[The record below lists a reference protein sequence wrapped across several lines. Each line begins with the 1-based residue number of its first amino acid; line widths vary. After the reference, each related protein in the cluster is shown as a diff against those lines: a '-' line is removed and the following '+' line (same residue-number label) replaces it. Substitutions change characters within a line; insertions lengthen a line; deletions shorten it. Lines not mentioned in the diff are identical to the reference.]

1 MFNTI
6 RKIIQGSDI
15 IYTGVK
21 VEELQIHGCIYD
33 IFTGE
38 IEWLGEHPD
47 LEPLCQRHL
56 PMHRWR
62 NTHHTLIHDVKDP
75 AVSERA
81 RRVITMLRQGNDRF
95 CAGRWHYRTPC
106 GLEGSAPPCAVVLG
120 GSESRVPI
128 EDLFDVEP
136 GRLVVQ
142 RVLGSVAGLKERTAY
157 SSIQYAVMRWKPPV
171 LLVLVESSSAVVTAA
186 IEELRGHYLPR
197 APVRAVLE
205 HIMVSAQRAIRQVEE
220 DSSLT
225 AAGRE
230 IKAQRLT
237 TELNCLYSM
246 EMMLASK
253 NIRDMVR
260 TGEVELFAA
269 IMETGTGKIRFI
281 GPHPRQDDVIRAADL
296 RERTYAAGPASILSR
311 EDWENYLPSW
321 ALVERRPFTADD
333 AEPTTGA
340 TGSVGTTALLKPVEG
355 YGHAARCGTSEGANA
370 PPRTPRLACPV
381 FPLRAIAALTPLILA
396 ALLALPSFAAFT
408 DAGTRPQERFPQ
420 PFGAASSSMVNT
432 VDRSP
437 RTSASWVGGAA
448 PSDRPAVVPS
458 HLSLT
463 HHLQHLDHHNPS

>member
-1 MFNTI
+1 MHDPPDVASTSGGSGDFCGGNGADDALQDEVLFELLEGN
-6 RKIIQGSDI
+6 RKYVRWLRDHRQSGDGGGDAEARGDGMCDYLQQI
-15 IYTGVK
+15 
-21 VEELQIHGCIYD
+21 EEDKIGKNRA
-33 IFTGE
+33 
-38 IEWLGEHPD
+38 
-47 LEPLCQRHL
+47 PLRPVQPKALVISCSRSFS
-56 PMHRWR
+56 PMDMHRWR

-220 DSSLT
+220 DASLT

-253 NIRDMVR
+253 NIRDVVR
-260 TGEVELFAA
+260 TGEVELLAA

-333 AEPTTGA
+333 AEPATGA
-340 TGSVGTTALLKPVEG
+340 TGSVGTTALLKPASVPG
-355 YGHAARCGTSEGANA
+355 VPAAGHCGAD
-370 PPRTPRLACPV
+370 
-381 FPLRAIAALTPLILA
+381 ALDSGSTA
-396 ALLALPSFAAFT
+396 
-408 DAGTRPQERFPQ
+408 
-420 PFGAASSSMVNT
+420 GAAVL
-432 VDRSP
+432 R
-437 RTSASWVGGAA
+437 RL
-448 PSDRPAVVPS
+448 
-458 HLSLT
+458 H
-463 HHLQHLDHHNPS
+463 